1 MCEGQIYGNFTRVGM
16 VLLQTLLFLIIS
28 QVLQLSCTAWK
39 NADILQV
46 STAVCRLN
54 PRKIRIVLE
63 VVQQNLMKSIFG
75 GKML

>member
-39 NADILQV
+39 IADIPQV

-63 VVQQNLMKSIFG
+63 AVQQNLMKSIFG